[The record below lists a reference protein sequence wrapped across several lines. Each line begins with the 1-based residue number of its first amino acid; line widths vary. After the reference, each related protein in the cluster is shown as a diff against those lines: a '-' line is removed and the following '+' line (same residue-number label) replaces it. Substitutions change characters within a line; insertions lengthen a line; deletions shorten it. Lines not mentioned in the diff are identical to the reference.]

1 MEHYKLIAK
10 YEKAQRHYEKGNY
23 RRARSIFDMI
33 VFEIYC
39 SDSDSMADL
48 KLCEYAEEYLSKIA
62 RMNIPKFSIQN
73 LIANALELLGISQ
86 SKIANEIS
94 TKSKNNKKQV

>member
-39 SDSDSMADL
+39 SDTDSMADL
-48 KLCEYAEEYLSKIA
+48 QLCEYAEEYLSKIG
-62 RMNIPKFSIQN
+62 RMNIPKFSIQST
-73 LIANALELLGISQ
+73 ITKVFKFLGS
-86 SKIANEIS
+86 SKS
-94 TKSKNNKKQV
+94 

>member
-48 KLCEYAEEYLSKIA
+48 QLCEYAEEYLSKIA
-62 RMNIPKFSIQN
+62 RMNTPKFTIKST
-73 LIANALELLGISQ
+73 IAKVFKYLDIS
-86 SKIANEIS
+86 K
-94 TKSKNNKKQV
+94 